1 MKNLVL
7 QHDLYNRTE
16 FCDYKIEQVILEGKV
31 FPYLDEHKLNTASSY
46 RTLINDVEPEELR
59 ELVGK
64 IATVNI
70 SGGARMMLT
79 GKDPSLPFQADL
91 AIQDSI
97 NCLQVGISFWCREG
111 QTKAIKDLFKDLFK
125 DLSSNVSK
133 ATIIDVDWFYHEDKK
148 LSNHSLKEI
157 IYETVYQE
165 AYPYLDMDKFIEGY
179 FKSSSSIMIMSGVPG
194 TGKTRLIRHIMRKAT
209 DSGANFLK
217 LFKLKHRYDDA
228 DEGAGRIFVRKDAPD
243 LRVKIAY
250 TTDIGVLHDENF
262 YVNIRTGGYHFVVLE
277 DIDFKLNS
285 REDGNE
291 LMHKFLALS
300 DGFISSNVKVILST
314 NLEIGEIDDA
324 LTRPGR
330 CYAAIETR
338 RLNFEEASKL
348 LAQLGT
354 KAPPL
359 KNLESL
365 IGEYSVADVYAHAYG
380 LSYKDGKELKKRLGF
395 QPSRRK

>member
-16 FCDYKIEQVILEGKV
+16 FCDYKVEQVVLEEKV
-31 FPYLDEHKLNTASSY
+31 FPYLEEHKLNTASSY
-46 RTLINDVEPEELR
+46 RTLINDIEPEELR
-59 ELVGK
+59 ELVSK

-70 SGGARMMLT
+70 AGGARMMLT
-79 GKDPSLPFQADL
+79 GKDPNLPFQADL

-111 QTKAIKDLFKDLFK
+111 QTKAIKDLFKELLK
-125 DLSSNVSK
+125 DLSSNVAKS
-133 ATIIDVDWFYHEDKK
+133 TIIDVDWFYHEDKK
-148 LSNHSLKEI
+148 LASHSLKEI
-157 IYETVYQE
+157 IYEVVHQE
-165 AYPYLDMDKFIEGY
+165 AYPYLEMDKFIDGY

-194 TGKTRLIRHIMRKAT
+194 TGKTKLIRHIMRKAT

-217 LFKLKHRYDDA
+217 LFRLKHRYEDD
-228 DEGAGRIFVRKDAPD
+228 EPGASGRVFAKKDPTD

-262 YVNIRTGGYHFVVLE
+262 YVQIRTNGYHFVVLE

-285 REDGNE
+285 RKDGNE

-314 NLEIGEIDDA
+314 NLEVGEIDDA

-348 LAQLGT
+348 LVKLGT
-354 KAPPL
+354 KVPA
-359 KNLESL
+359 LET
-365 IGEYSVADVYAHAYG
+365 GEYSVADIYAHAYG
-380 LSYKDGKELKKRLGF
+380 LSYKDGKETKKRLGF
-395 QPSRRK
+395 GSRKK